1 MGGGPG
7 SFLQRIERAGA
18 DVAIDH
24 ADAAQHQC
32 LEACGGMGGAM
43 TIGRRR
49 FRGGGYN
56 IARHE
61 MGRLK
66 CFTAQWQS
74 EAAYSPA
81 LEA

>member
-1 MGGGPG
+1 MG
-7 SFLQRIERAGA
+7 
-18 DVAIDH
+18 V
-24 ADAAQHQC
+24 
-32 LEACGGMGGAM
+32 AM

-49 FRGGGYN
+49 FRGGDYN

-61 MGRLK
+61 NGGLK